1 MDKWED
7 LTKRIQNALLAE
19 EPEAA
24 VASGFELIVEFGR
37 TFEQMGADTDRIA
50 TALEKLT
57 DAPDANPG
65 PPKYE
70 PPVADE
76 SVKHDL

>member
-1 MDKWED
+1 MDKWEE

-37 TFEQMGADTDRIA
+37 TFEQMGADSDRIA
-50 TALEKLT
+50 TALEKLAEIT
-57 DAPDANPG
+57 TEPS